1 MSNDFKEEPI
11 YEPIYVPMNE
21 YKLTGSHWANT
32 NDKVD
37 VIMSAWHK
45 YCMESLIFRIFVK
58 LGLRK

>member
-1 MSNDFKEEPI
+1 MNKD

-21 YKLTGSHWANT
+21 YKLTGSHWSNT
-32 NDKVD
+32 HDTVD
-37 VIMSAWHK
+37 AIMSAWHK